1 MANRFQVRP
10 AEVPLLHPQE
20 QVFTAM
26 LDGWRNQQLAV
37 NLAFATIEKK
47 ETMDR
52 RVGCSAPD
60 TRQPSK

>member
-1 MANRFQVRP
+1 MANRFRVRP

-37 NLAFATIEKK
+37 NLAFATIEK
-47 ETMDR
+47 EGDHGSPCRLLST
-52 RVGCSAPD
+52 
-60 TRQPSK
+60 